1 MAAKPIID
9 IQISVIALQPM
20 EKFRLPLEG
29 LGYIH
34 IPHED
39 DVFCPFF
46 HRPRAWP
53 HTHHVHI
60 VRHGGDEE
68 ARTLAFRDYIRDH
81 PEVGRDYAALK
92 LDLAAQFS
100 AKEFVSRQGYAEAK
114 SEFIYRVTRL
124 ARACGYPRLDSASN
138 A

>member
-9 IQISVIALQPM
+9 IQISVNTLQPV

-34 IPHED
+34 VPHED
-39 DVFCPFF
+39 DAFCPFF
-46 HRPRAWP
+46 HRPRARP

-60 VRHGGDEE
+60 VAFGGDEE
-68 ARTLAFRDYIRDH
+68 ARTLAFRDYLRDH
-81 PEVGRDYAALK
+81 PDVAREYAALK
-92 LDLAAQFS
+92 LDLVAQFS
-100 AKEFVSRQGYAEAK
+100 SREFASRQAYAEAK
-114 SEFIYRVTRL
+114 SEFIDRITRL
-124 ARACGYPRLDSASN
+124 ARACGYPRLDSASV